1 MIIATMRNIG
11 RSSPPGTSATDKI
24 ENIAWLWEAG
34 EWWST
39 LTFTLRV
46 LLNHQ
51 PVHNFL
57 DYEQLG
63 KSANATSVCNSTS

>member
-1 MIIATMRNIG
+1 MKSKRWC
-11 RSSPPGTSATDKI
+11 SPPGASATDKV
-24 ENIAWLWEAG
+24 ENIAWLREAG

-39 LTFTLRV
+39 ITFTLHV

-57 DYEQLG
+57 DHEQLR
-63 KSANATSVCNSTS
+63 KSANATSIWD